1 MPILQMIMMRS
12 TDPVQ
17 QLPDSTVSTV
27 RMTTGGET
35 TTVILEKLKLE
46 SGDTQVVVYVNEKAL
61 PSIGA
66 PGSDLSISVNRVEP
80 VIGKPPL

>member
-1 MPILQMIMMRS
+1 MPTLQMIMMRS

-17 QLPDSTVSTV
+17 QIPDSTVSTV
-27 RMTTGGET
+27 SMTTGGET
-35 TTVILEKLKLE
+35 TTVVLEKLRLLN
-46 SGDTQVVVYVNEKAL
+46 GDTQVVVYVNEKAL

-80 VIGKPPL
+80 VIGEPPL